1 MTPSEL
7 RGAMEA
13 LNINT
18 TEIARWLE
26 VDTRSVRKWRNGER
40 TIPMALKLMLAMLL
54 AYPSLLGIV
63 RAAVAVRDVERKAQG
78 PKKLSCRNAS
88 AWVSRDAGI

>member
-1 MTPSEL
+1 MK
-7 RGAMEA
+7 A

-40 TIPMALKLMLAMLL
+40 TIPMALQLMLAMLL

-63 RAAVAVRDVERKAQG
+63 RAAVAVRDVERQSPG